1 MGDCIKDVTALGET
15 ALHLSVKFYKFE
27 AFRKLINWLEI
38 LGMEELGNSGDE
50 DGNTVMHLAVSRKQH
65 EVYLYK
71 SYKI

>member
-27 AFRKLINWLEI
+27 AFTKLINLLEI
-38 LGMEELGNSGDE
+38 LGLEELVSSGDK
-50 DGNTVMHLAVSRKQH
+50 DGNTVLHLAVSRKQH